1 MTMTAEEIRRDY
13 RLAKNPKAQIG
24 ILADIN
30 GVEHEVIQ
38 HILDGK
44 SVDEAQVMH
53 TVAPNKP
60 YKYYLN
66 LGKALECRSDGRWTD
81 EEKQI
86 LREMWNSGYRGK
98 EIAIVLGRTEC
109 AIANAVAY
117 QKLVP
122 RRRKIKSRK

>member
-1 MTMTAEEIRRDY
+1 MTMTAEEIRRDH
-13 RLAKNPKAQIG
+13 RLAKNQEAQIG

-44 SVDEAQVMH
+44 SVDEAQAMH
-53 TVAPNKP
+53 TVAPKKP

-66 LGKALECRSDGRWTD
+66 LGKALKLRDDGRWTD

-86 LREMWNSGYRGK
+86 LREMWNSGYRAR

-122 RRRKIKSRK
+122 RRKMKSRT